1 MTSND
6 KGGTPYYEAKDKWD
20 DDLIGIDDKELAIAD
35 LETFGNL
42 YTYEQALALAPEG
55 WRLPTD
61 EDLSLIHISI
71 ITFLGLFCG
80 ITEL

>member
-1 MTSND
+1 MTSNY

-61 EDLSLIHISI
+61 EDWQKLEQAM
-71 ITFLGLFCG
+71 G
-80 ITEL
+80 ILVRPYR